1 MTASNDD
8 ATNNWRTP
16 LSAAALVIGLALLAL
31 SLVATAG
38 LVAQGCGDKG
48 GYRGGKKSKARLWLD
63 EHDWLYR
70 LRRTEWA

>member
-1 MTASNDD
+1 MTLRRRRFS
-8 ATNNWRTP
+8 TTT
-16 LSAAALVIGLALLAL
+16 LLAL

-63 EHDWLYR
+63 EPSGG
-70 LRRTEWA
+70 EKSG